1 MHKNTYNQRNEYRE
15 LLRCDVGVD
24 RLMCG
29 HGLSDGESSVVVF
42 IGAAEEFFMSWYNAG
57 EIGMPHYKIC
67 ESVQLKSGHPK
78 VNIRPYGT
86 MYIGCKDIVVFE
98 NL

>member
-42 IGAAEEFFMSWYNAG
+42 IGAAEEFFMS
-57 EIGMPHYKIC
+57 
-67 ESVQLKSGHPK
+67 
-78 VNIRPYGT
+78 
-86 MYIGCKDIVVFE
+86 
-98 NL
+98 